1 MEERKAVVRR
11 YIEDMVSTGQ
21 TDRLSAVIAD
31 NYVDFYSKSSRL
43 CGPEM
48 ARTHIEAVRSTYP
61 DLKVK
66 VIEQYCDGEVVIS
79 TIRGTAT
86 HKGRWLKIEPTNKQI
101 VIDGVNIN
109 RVVGGKIVSH
119 SGFANTL
126 EALLEIDALPGIGA
140 S

>member
-1 MEERKAVVRR
+1 MEDRKSVVRCF
-11 YIEDMVSTGQ
+11 IEDMVSTGK
-21 TDRLSAVIAD
+21 TDQLSTVIAD
-31 NYVDFYSKSSRL
+31 DYVDYYSNSSRR
-43 CGPEM
+43 GPEV

-61 DLKVK
+61 DLIVK
-66 VIEQYCDGEVVIS
+66 VIEQYCDGDVVIS

-86 HKGRWLKIEPTNKQI
+86 HKGKWLNIEPTNKPI

-109 RVVGGKIVSH
+109 RVVEGKIVSH

-126 EALLEIDALPGIGA
+126 EALLEIGALPGIGT